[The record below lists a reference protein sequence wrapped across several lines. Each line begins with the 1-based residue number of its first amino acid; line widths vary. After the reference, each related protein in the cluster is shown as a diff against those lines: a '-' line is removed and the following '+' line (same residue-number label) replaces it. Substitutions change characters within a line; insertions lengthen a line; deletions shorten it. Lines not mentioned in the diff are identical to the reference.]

1 MIKKYIFI
9 TKKPSLRNLSIFVN
23 RDNEKITN
31 LPRGML
37 IKEYK
42 KIRRMYIRLKL
53 ENVYLER
60 KLLLLKGYMS
70 SLTESKRTFRSKR
83 QFNSYKKNESK
94 N

>member
-1 MIKKYIFI
+1 MIKKHIYMP
-9 TKKPSLRNLSIFVN
+9 KKPSLRNLSIFVN
-23 RDNEKITN
+23 RDNEKIKN
-31 LPRGML
+31 LPRGCL

-42 KIRRMYIRLKL
+42 KIRRMYIALKL

-70 SLTESKRTFRSKR
+70 SLTKTKRKFRSKK
-83 QFNSYKKNESK
+83 QFNSYKKNETK